1 MGLDMYLL
9 ARRSF
14 SSESAER
21 KQLMDIMDIAPD
33 EVEEFTSINV
43 SFCVAYWRK
52 ANQIHN
58 WFVKNVQNGKD
69 DCGEYY
75 VEREQ
80 LQKLLNICEYVLQKK
95 DDFEVAKEV
104 LPTSQGF
111 FFGDSQYNDSY
122 YDDLQRTIDKLI
134 NILTKEKYNQYYFLY
149 RASW

>member
-1 MGLDMYLL
+1 MYLL

-104 LPTSQGF
+104 LPTSQGL

>member
-1 MGLDMYLL
+1 MYLL